1 MWGPFNMGGT
11 TMTDDLGTRIQ
22 INRKL
27 AIPLSELRFQFSRSG
42 GPGGQ
47 NVNRR
52 ETRVELLFD
61 VRQSPSLSEG
71 QRARLLQRLTRYLD
85 ADGILRIVVTS
96 ERSQLRNRQQALAR
110 FVHVL
115 QQGLRVPR
123 RRLPTQPSA
132 RARARRLEQKRQRSA
147 VKAERRPVRPDEWQ

>member
-1 MWGPFNMGGT
+1 MMI
-11 TMTDDLGTRIQ
+11 DDSSACIQ

-61 VRQSPSLSEG
+61 LRQSPSLSEG
-71 QRARLLQRLTRYLD
+71 QRARVVQRLARYVD
-85 ADGILRIVVTS
+85 EGGILRIVVTT
-96 ERSQLRNRQQALAR
+96 ERSQLRNRQEALQR
-110 FVHVL
+110 FVQL
-115 QQGLRVPR
+115 LRQGLRVPR
-123 RRLPTQPSA
+123 QRLPTQPSA
-132 RARARRLEQKRQRSA
+132 QAMARRLEQKRQRSA
-147 VKAERRPVRPDEWQ
+147 IKAGRLVHSDELQ

>member
-1 MWGPFNMGGT
+1 MPSSFSVDSVPMIDNGSTCIP
-11 TMTDDLGTRIQ
+11 

-27 AIPLSELRFQFSRSG
+27 AIPLSEVRFQFSRSG

-61 VRQSPSLSEG
+61 LRQSPSLSEG
-71 QRARLLQRLTRYLD
+71 QRARLVQRLAHYVD
-85 ADGILRIVVTS
+85 EDGILRIVVTT
-96 ERSQLRNRQQALAR
+96 ERSQLRNRQEALER
-110 FVHVL
+110 FVQLL

-132 RARARRLEQKRQRSA
+132 QAMARRLEQKRKRSA
-147 VKAERRPVRPDEWQ
+147 IKLGRRPLRSDELQ

>member
-1 MWGPFNMGGT
+1 
-11 TMTDDLGTRIQ
+11 MTDDSGTQIQ

-27 AIPLSELRFQFSRSG
+27 AIPLVEVRFQFSRSG

-61 VRQSPSLSEG
+61 LRQSPSLSEG
-71 QRARLLQRLTRYLD
+71 QRARLLQRLARYVG
-85 ADGILRIVVTS
+85 ADGVLRIVVTT
-96 ERSQLRNRQQALAR
+96 ERSQLRNRQEALER
-110 FVHVL
+110 FVQLL
-115 QQGLRVPR
+115 QQGLRVSR

-132 RARARRLEQKRQRSA
+132 QATARRLEQKRQRSTIK
-147 VKAERRPVRPDEWQ
+147 VRRRRPDSDEQ

>member
-1 MWGPFNMGGT
+1 MI
-11 TMTDDLGTRIQ
+11 DDSSACIQ

-27 AIPLSELRFQFSRSG
+27 AIPLSEVRFQFSRSG

-52 ETRVELLFD
+52 ETRVELHFD
-61 VRQSPSLSEG
+61 LRQSPSLSDG
-71 QRARLLQRLTRYLD
+71 QRVRLLQRLAPYVD
-85 ADGILRIVVTS
+85 GEGILRIVVTT
-96 ERSQLRNRQQALAR
+96 ERSQLRNRQEALER
-110 FVHVL
+110 FVRLL

-132 RARARRLEQKRQRSA
+132 RAMAQRLEGKRQRSA
-147 VKAERRPVRPDEWQ
+147 IKQGRRSVLSDEQE

>member
-1 MWGPFNMGGT
+1 MSSV
-11 TMTDDLGTRIQ
+11 TMIDDSSTHIQ

-27 AIPLSELRFQFSRSG
+27 AIPLSEVRFQFSRSG

-61 VRQSPSLSEG
+61 LRESPSLSEG
-71 QRARLLQRLTRYLD
+71 QRARLLQRLARYVGE
-85 ADGILRIVVTS
+85 DGILRIVVTT
-96 ERSQLRNRQQALAR
+96 ERSQLRNRQEALKR
-110 FVHVL
+110 FVQLL

-123 RRLPTQPSA
+123 RRLRTQPSA
-132 RARARRLEQKRQRSA
+132 QAMARRLEQKRQRSA
-147 VKAERRPVRPDEWQ
+147 IKVRRRSVRSDELQ

>member
-1 MWGPFNMGGT
+1 MGSM
-11 TMTDDLGTRIQ
+11 TMIDDSSTHIQ

-27 AIPLSELRFQFSRSG
+27 AIPLAEVSFQFSRSG

-61 VRQSPSLSEG
+61 LRQSPRLSDR
-71 QRARLLQRLTRYLD
+71 QRARLLQRLAPYVD
-85 ADGILRIVVTS
+85 GEGILRIVVTT
-96 ERSQLRNRQQALAR
+96 ERSQLRNRQEALER
-110 FVHVL
+110 FVHLL

-132 RARARRLEQKRQRSA
+132 RAMAQRLEGKRQRSA
-147 VKAERRPVRPDEWQ
+147 IKQGRRSVLSDEQE

>member
-1 MWGPFNMGGT
+1 M
-11 TMTDDLGTRIQ
+11 MTDESSAQIQ

-27 AIPLSELRFQFSRSG
+27 AIPLSEVRFQFSRSG

-61 VRQSPSLSEG
+61 LRQSPSLSDG
-71 QRARLLQRLTRYLD
+71 QRVRLLQRLAPYVD
-85 ADGILRIVVTS
+85 GEGILRIVVTT
-96 ERSQLRNRQQALAR
+96 ERSQLRNRQEALER
-110 FVHVL
+110 FVRLL

-132 RARARRLEQKRQRSA
+132 RAMAQRLEGKRQRSA
-147 VKAERRPVRPDEWQ
+147 IKQGRRSVLSDEQE